1 MIMSTAQPIRS
12 HPNASPMVPLS
23 PSRKIVFVVDDD
35 PSVLR
40 GLQRLLKAH
49 GFDAKLFDSAES
61 FLLHAQVDEALCLVL
76 DINLTGKSGIEL
88 RRELTAAGSS
98 VPVIFMTAN
107 DSTATC
113 RAAQDAGC
121 IAYLPKPFS
130 AQLLMEALR
139 LAGARDLK

>member
-1 MIMSTAQPIRS
+1 MIMPTVQPVRP
-12 HPNASPMVPLS
+12 HPDASLMVPLS
-23 PSRKIVFVVDDD
+23 PRRKIVLVVDDD

-61 FLLHAQVDEALCLVL
+61 FLLHAHVDEALCLIL

-88 RRELTAAGSS
+88 RRELTVAGSS
-98 VPVIFMTAN
+98 LPVIFMTAN
-107 DSTATC
+107 DSAATC

-130 AQLLMEALR
+130 AQLLIEAIK
-139 LAGARDLK
+139 LAGAQDLE

>member
-1 MIMSTAQPIRS
+1 MIMPTAQPVRP

-23 PSRKIVFVVDDD
+23 PRRKIVLVVDDD

-61 FLLHAQVDEALCLVL
+61 FLLHAHVDEALCLIL

-88 RRELTAAGSS
+88 RRELTVAGSCL
-98 VPVIFMTAN
+98 PVIFMTAN
-107 DSTATC
+107 DSAATC

-130 AQLLMEALR
+130 AQLLIEAIK
-139 LAGARDLK
+139 LAGPQDLE